1 MTRKSR
7 FKPNCSHQA
16 QLSLGKFLYS
26 SNCSLISDL
35 ARSRRERLTIILS
48 LSLSAQHS
56 RRSYQ
61 VAAGEILKLLHVTT
75 KTVKFSNSNYILIM
89 KAVDGRQC
97 FNKSSFVHSQLF
109 LNQYSIKVLWLAVK
123 TLTTNLGNR
132 MNSSYLLSKFEISFI
147 S

>member
-16 QLSLGKFLYS
+16 QQSLLLTGRHYQQVLLLLQLHSLS
-26 SNCSLISDL
+26 
-35 ARSRRERLTIILS
+35 LS

-97 FNKSSFVHSQLF
+97 FNKSSCVHSQLF

-132 MNSSYLLSKFEISFI
+132 MNSSYLLRKFEISFI